1 MKPSRL
7 DVSKMTERDYFA
19 QLICWR
25 RGGDIPDRSD
35 YDKLDSCQCETE
47 AETIRKIIE
56 ILRHNPT
63 KRPEVHNSNR
73 HASRRSA

>member
-47 AETIRKIIE
+47 AETIRKINE
-56 ILRHNPT
+56 ILRHPTT
-63 KRPEVHNSNR
+63 KRPEVHLHNR
-73 HASRRSA
+73 HSAR